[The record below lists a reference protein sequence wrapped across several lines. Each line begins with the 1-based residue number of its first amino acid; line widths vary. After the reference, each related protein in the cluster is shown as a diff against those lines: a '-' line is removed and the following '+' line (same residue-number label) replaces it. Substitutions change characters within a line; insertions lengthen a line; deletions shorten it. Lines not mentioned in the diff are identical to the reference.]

1 MPTAF
6 RPPCLATSTMSVL
19 LLAGAALFAPVA
31 ATAAAPATKPAAGTA
46 AAAAASKPKLVVVMV
61 IDGLPSEQVQRYR
74 DQLGQGG
81 LRRLLEQG
89 ASFTNAHQAHGITV
103 TAIGHTAVLTGAYP
117 YRHGIIGNNWLDANG
132 NSVYCTEDTRY
143 TYIGTETDAH
153 DGTSP
158 ANLRVDTLGDQLRY
172 ATGNRSKVVTVSGKD
187 RGAILLAGKTG
198 TAYMFM
204 DKTGDFASST
214 YYMQQHPAWVQRFQ
228 AGKPQDRY
236 YAKSWKPLLPDS
248 AYADDAPYPEPSTKS
263 PNRFPFTF
271 YSESGKPDADYYG
284 RLKTSPAVDELTLD
298 FAQAAVE
305 GEQLGSNPSGATDI
319 LGVSLSGHDYV
330 NHAYGPESRMS
341 HDHLQQIDRRIA
353 TFFDFLDRRIGMD
366 NVLVVLTADHGF
378 SNTPEFSQSRHI
390 DAQRIDPKPLLAD
403 LDKALAARFGATGLV
418 KKSMLPEVQLDYAAI
433 DKRGL
438 AHADVEN
445 AAAAHLLGQPHIAE
459 VFTRTQLEQGVAAKS
474 RLGLMMQRAW
484 NRQLSGDLMVV
495 PTAYSFFGS
504 GTSGTTHGTPY
515 NYDSSVPLLIMGK
528 RWIRPGDVGQYTEVV
543 DIAPTLAHILRV
555 RAPAAAEGR
564 VLVEALR

>member
-6 RPPCLATSTMSVL
+6 RPRRLTASTLSIL
-19 LLAGAALFAPVA
+19 LLAGAASFAPLPGAAAPAAAKPAAAA
-31 ATAAAPATKPAAGTA
+31 ATAAA
-46 AAAAASKPKLVVVMV
+46 KPKLVVVMV

-74 DQLGQGG
+74 DQFGPGG

-89 ASFTNAHQAHGITV
+89 ASFSNAHQAHGVTV
-103 TAIGHTAVLTGAYP
+103 TAIGHTAVLSGAYP
-117 YRHGIIGNNWLDANG
+117 YRHGIIGNNWLDADG
-132 NSVYCTEDTRY
+132 NSVYCTEDKRF
-143 TYIGTETDAH
+143 TYIGEETDAH

-172 ATGNRSKVVTVSGKD
+172 ATGNRSKVLTVSGKD

-214 YYMQQHPAWVQRFQ
+214 YYMQQHPAWVERFR

-236 YAKSWKPLLPDS
+236 YAKSWKPLLPEA
-248 AYADDAPYPEPSTKS
+248 AYADDAPYPEATTRS

-319 LGVSLSGHDYV
+319 LGISLSGHDYV

-390 DAQRIDPKPLLAD
+390 DAQRIDPKPLLEG
-403 LDKALAARFGATGLV
+403 LDKALAARFGAAGLV
-418 KKSMLPEVQLDYAAI
+418 RKSMLPEVYLDYAAI

-438 AHADVEN
+438 ARADVEN
-445 AAAAHLLGQPHIAE
+445 AAARHLLAQPHIAQ
-459 VFTRTQLEQGVAAKS
+459 VFTRTQLEQGVAATS

-484 NRQLSGDLMVV
+484 NRQMSGDLMVV
-495 PTAYSFFGS
+495 PSAYSFFGS

-528 RWIRPGDVGQYTEVV
+528 RWIRPGDVGQYAEVV